1 MEEKCFGRVLIANKN
16 RNFATKIQEA
26 MEKFNWAE
34 DIDGAITVS
43 DAEGNVI
50 YMNKRS
56 RETFGGKDG
65 RSMVG
70 QSMMPCHNE
79 RSQAIIRHMLESGES
94 HCYTI
99 TKKGRRKL
107 IFQTPW
113 KEDGEV
119 RGLVE
124 FSFVLPDEMPH
135 YNRD

>member
-1 MEEKCFGRVLIANKN
+1 MKNEKN
-16 RNFATKIQEA
+16 
-26 MEKFNWAE
+26 NWAE
-34 DIDGAITVS
+34 DIDGAITVC
-43 DAEGNVI
+43 DTEGTVL

-56 RETFGGKDG
+56 RETFCKDG
-65 RSMVG
+65 NSSMVG

-99 TKKGRRKL
+99 SKQGKKKL

-119 RGLVE
+119 KGLVE

-135 YNRD
+135 YERK